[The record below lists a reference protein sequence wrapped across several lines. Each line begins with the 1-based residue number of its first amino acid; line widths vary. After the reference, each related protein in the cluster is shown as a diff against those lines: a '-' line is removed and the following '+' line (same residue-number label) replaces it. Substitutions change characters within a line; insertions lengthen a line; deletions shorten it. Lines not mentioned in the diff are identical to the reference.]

1 MVDTADAKTTARR
14 WRGQLVP
21 LRARLDAATR
31 RIPRRWLRV
40 GLALATAALLFVVA
54 ERARSSF
61 PSFGQLRR
69 PDLGWLAVA
78 VLAELASLA
87 AYVLIVREL
96 LALGKVVA
104 RLGALLRTTV
114 GGIAM
119 TASLPGGP
127 AVSAA
132 YWYRQLRLQGA
143 DGGLAGLAMAGSMV
157 AGVLS
162 LGGLLVAGVAIAG
175 EAGPLAALRLPILTA
190 AAVVPAV
197 LLLLRRH
204 IARASQP
211 LFARFAPALTN
222 RVSVGRRSLL
232 TIGALA
238 VANWILDC
246 ASLYAALAA
255 VHAEVPPRSILLTY
269 AIAQLVA
276 SLPLLPGG
284 GGSVELSL
292 AIGFA
297 AFGHTSGNL
306 IAGILLFRVIS
317 CWGLVPIGWV
327 AVALERRRAPTVGK
341 GPLPQP
347 APLPCG

>member
-1 MVDTADAKTTARR
+1 MVNTVDAET
-14 WRGQLVP
+14 P
-21 LRARLDAATR
+21 LRARLEAVTT
-31 RIPRRWLRV
+31 RIPRGWLRV
-40 GLALATAALLFVVA
+40 GLALAAAGLIFVVA
-54 ERARSSF
+54 QRAKSSF

-69 PDLGWLAVA
+69 PDLDWLAIA

-87 AYVLIVREL
+87 AYALIVREL
-96 LALGKVVA
+96 LGLGQVVA

-162 LGGLLVAGVAIAG
+162 LGGLLVVGVAIAG
-175 EAGPLAALRLPILTA
+175 EAGPLAALRLPILA
-190 AAVVPAV
+190 AAAAVPAV
-197 LLLLRRH
+197 LFLFRRH

-211 LFARFAPALTN
+211 LLARFVPALIN

-232 TIGALA
+232 MVATLA
-238 VANWILDC
+238 FGNWILDC

-255 VHAEVPPRSILLTY
+255 VHAQVPPRSILLTF
-269 AIAQLVA
+269 AIAQLAA

-292 AIGFA
+292 ALGFA

-317 CWGLVPIGWV
+317 CWGLVPIGWT
-327 AVALERRRAPTVGK
+327 AVAFESRRAATVGTR
-341 GPLPQP
+341 PLPQP
-347 APLPCG
+347 APLPCS